1 MHQACTAAARHG
13 SGMSA
18 SMTTKAARPR
28 FPASRS
34 PCASVA
40 RTGRASDRRTMMNAP
55 QSFQS
60 VLDGVPNVVDYLH
73 ANPPHSPLNVFTVMM
88 PADVVR
94 PEFTTWRDEQRSW
107 RETVALHDQ
116 SYHMNSLHVRGREA
130 VQLFERLGVNSFA
143 TFEPGAAKQFVAV
156 SPEGYLVG

>member
-1 MHQACTAAARHG
+1 MSEHRKPQSLQALVDSVPNLVDHLYKNPP
-13 SGMSA
+13 
-18 SMTTKAARPR
+18 KAA
-28 FPASRS
+28 
-34 PCASVA
+34 
-40 RTGRASDRRTMMNAP
+40 
-55 QSFQS
+55 
-60 VLDGVPNVVDYLH
+60 
-73 ANPPHSPLNVFTVMM
+73 LNVFTVMM

-156 SPEGYLVG
+156 SPEGSLVGDATLY